1 MGVCKSNVCCQ
12 DLEFIRTTENFL
24 FQNTENDIDKTK
36 EKIFFNN
43 GKSINND
50 QLILSKKYY

>member
-1 MGVCKSNVCCQ
+1 MGVCKSIVCCQ

-24 FQNTENDIDKTK
+24 FQNTENDIDKAK

-43 GKSINND
+43 GKSIIMINWF
-50 QLILSKKYY
+50 